1 MHKKIDFTRIILSL
15 SLLTSLVLNG
25 RAQTVSFITNPAP
38 IAGTITI
45 CEGQSI
51 TYTNTSAGYP
61 PNANTVWNFQG
72 GSPGSSNQLGPHTI
86 QYNNDGNFT
95 TTLTIQGDQA
105 QVSVVVLDVG
115 GLQATMTLM
124 NTVAQGFSTGQ
135 FQNLTYFRYCGGPF
149 GPYTGNIPFN
159 FSVPAY
165 PAGSQINID
174 WGDGTPNTNLTAPV
188 AGNFGH
194 LYNGAAGN
202 ERLITITVTL
212 PNGCSFSNTYGVFLG
227 VQPTINISGN
237 GSEACLP
244 NNYTFNLLS
253 NNIPNTDYQIVF
265 SDNSTPVNLT
275 TPFSPLITH
284 EFTGSSCGTNSSVPG
299 PGGST
304 IQYQN
309 AFAAT
314 VIATNACGNTF
325 STIGPIYV
333 SEGVSADMELT
344 PGETVCINE
353 VATFE
358 NTSDPGYY
366 NFQGICDSTNAFF
379 WSISPNNGYTLQPG
393 SSLGIGTDPFWPF
406 WTNGTP
412 TIDVAFN
419 TPGTYDVQLVIANG
433 CNTDTITRTICV
445 VGPLIADFD
454 IPLSS
459 ACAPV
464 NITPD
469 NNTDEPLCNIGELFD
484 WEVTLVEPATCG
496 SGPGVSPATSTL
508 FEPQFNFTEPGVY
521 QIELT
526 ASLNPLIPGTQCLP
540 TTHVEFIT
548 IKDDPVVQLQN
559 PPNICEGGSFV
570 PVSTVDSCLS
580 ETPLTF
586 LWDFNINNISPPSNA
601 PAPETSTLLN
611 PGAVTIPQPGTYD
624 FSFTATNE
632 CGTASATEN
641 IVVFPLTD
649 LTAASIA
656 GSCVN
661 EPIQLTGTS
670 TGIPGL
676 AAWSAS
682 IAGGSFSPSP
692 TSLNA

>member
-1 MHKKIDFTRIILSL
+1 
-15 SLLTSLVLNG
+15 
-25 RAQTVSFITNPAP
+25 
-38 IAGTITI
+38 
-45 CEGQSI
+45 
-51 TYTNTSAGYP
+51 
-61 PNANTVWNFQG
+61 
-72 GSPGSSNQLGPHTI
+72 
-86 QYNNDGNFT
+86 
-95 TTLTIQGDQA
+95 
-105 QVSVVVLDVG
+105 
-115 GLQATMTLM
+115 
-124 NTVAQGFSTGQ
+124 
-135 FQNLTYFRYCGGPF
+135 
-149 GPYTGNIPFN
+149 
-159 FSVPAY
+159 
-165 PAGSQINID
+165 
-174 WGDGTPNTNLTAPV
+174 
-188 AGNFGH
+188 
-194 LYNGAAGN
+194 
-202 ERLITITVTL
+202 
-212 PNGCSFSNTYGVFLG
+212 
-227 VQPTINISGN
+227 
-237 GSEACLP
+237 
-244 NNYTFNLLS
+244 
-253 NNIPNTDYQIVF
+253 
-265 SDNSTPVNLT
+265 
-275 TPFSPLITH
+275 
-284 EFTGSSCGTNSSVPG
+284 
-299 PGGST
+299 
-304 IQYQN
+304 
-309 AFAAT
+309 
-314 VIATNACGNTF
+314 
-325 STIGPIYV
+325 
-333 SEGVSADMELT
+333 
-344 PGETVCINE
+344 
-353 VATFE
+353 
-358 NTSDPGYY
+358 
-366 NFQGICDSTNAFF
+366 
-379 WSISPNNGYTLQPG
+379 
-393 SSLGIGTDPFWPF
+393 
-406 WTNGTP
+406 
-412 TIDVAFN
+412 VAFN

-649 LTAASIA
+649 HPAYWHQHRYSGTCGLVRVHCRGQFQSFAYQSQCFVHTTGKLFGNGHFLTD
-656 GSCVN
+656 
-661 EPIQLTGTS
+661 LHR
-670 TGIPGL
+670 
-676 AAWSAS
+676 SAES
-682 IAGGSFSPSP
+682 LSNGGSDNHYYCQSKCYS
-692 TSLNA
+692 